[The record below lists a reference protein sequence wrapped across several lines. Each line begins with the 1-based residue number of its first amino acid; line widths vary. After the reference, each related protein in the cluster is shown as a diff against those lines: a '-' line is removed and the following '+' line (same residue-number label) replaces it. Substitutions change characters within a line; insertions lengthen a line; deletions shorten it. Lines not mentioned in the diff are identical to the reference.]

1 MFGATETEA
10 QMRIAT
16 ALLVFLAAASLAA
29 PASAAK
35 RKSQPVSAPPAA
47 AARGPV
53 CTPLCTADTTPCDPP
68 EFKRADGRCN
78 LSAPANPA
86 L

>member
-1 MFGATETEA
+1 
-10 QMRIAT
+10 MRIVT
-16 ALLVFLAAASLAA
+16 AIAVFLTAASIAV

-35 RKSQPVSAPPAA
+35 RKNAPASEPPV

-78 LSAPANPA
+78 LTGPANPA

>member
-16 ALLVFLAAASLAA
+16 AFLVVLTAASLAA

-35 RKSQPVSAPPAA
+35 RKKGPVSEPPAV

-78 LSAPANPA
+78 LNTPANPA